1 MLALEIA
8 PRATYGEFAGQPLR
22 PEPLQPRNIQ
32 TILPPEV
39 LTQIFE
45 FVTEDAVT
53 MFSVRLVSRSFEA
66 AVWSPYAKSFNNNVI
81 RPTVRSLKA
90 LRLLAR
96 HPTFVRHLKFLN
108 IGTVRPI
115 SDLRYVYLMSG
126 VPPPTNRTAGLP
138 NVSALDDLEER
149 GMVTYLLI
157 DVLTKL
163 KNIETVSVV
172 DGREA

>member
-1 MLALEIA
+1 MLALELA
-8 PRATYGEFAGQPLR
+8 PRATYGECAGQPL
-22 PEPLQPRNIQ
+22 EPLQPRNIQ
-32 TILPPEV
+32 TIFPPEM

-45 FVTEDAVT
+45 FLTEDAVT

-66 AVWSPYAKSFNNNVI
+66 AVWIPYAKSFNNNVI

-96 HPTFVRHLKFLN
+96 HPTFVRHLKCLN
-108 IGTVRPI
+108 VGTVRPI
-115 SDLRYVYLMSG
+115 SDPRYIYLMSG
-126 VPPPTNRTAGLP
+126 VPPPGDQDAGM
-138 NVSALDDLEER
+138 NVSTLDDTDER
-149 GMVTYLLI
+149 AMVSYLLL
-157 DVLTKL
+157 DVFGKL